1 MQALELWLLLAPAA
15 RQCTLGKLAT
25 ENFSTWGDGAGTQLL
40 TMLLHL
46 YFIFDGPDC
55 PQLKR
60 GKDIM
65 CTHYLPLLMQHFQ
78 ELLTAFDFNWHTALG
93 EAEAE
98 LACLQ
103 SCTLIDVVVMLYN
116 DVLLFGAT
124 CIIRSGI
131 PPSGKYKDMQLYSS
145 DALQNCTSLKWGDLL
160 LVTLMSSVDSEVA
173 GGAAQTLPADWHHEL
188 ACIIVEERIEFP
200 DPAVLAMY
208 LLPLTSWS
216 EGHHPPIAIMRS
228 CQPDLASLVEF
239 CLWCLGWSPDT
250 IQSQLMGARASA
262 AMHAL
267 LQLPGNVNS
276 EWLQHGLWVLSH
288 SDKSYKLSVPS
299 LPLETPVDKDPLPA
313 YKIEMPAVMLEYS
326 RPDLVESM
334 VNLAC
339 ETGVIDL
346 VGGAD
351 ALHFEAGVIGL
362 MDKD

>member
-1 MQALELWLLLAPAA
+1 MS
-15 RQCTLGKLAT
+15 LGANKA
-25 ENFSTWGDGAGTQLL
+25 
-40 TMLLHL
+40 H
-46 YFIFDGPDC
+46 
-55 PQLKR
+55 K
-60 GKDIM
+60 
-65 CTHYLPLLMQHFQ
+65 
-78 ELLTAFDFNWHTALG
+78 ALG

-160 LVTLMSSVDSEVA
+160 LVTLMSSVDSE
-173 GGAAQTLPADWHHEL
+173 
-188 ACIIVEERIEFP
+188 
-200 DPAVLAMY
+200 
-208 LLPLTSWS
+208 
-216 EGHHPPIAIMRS
+216 
-228 CQPDLASLVEF
+228 
-239 CLWCLGWSPDT
+239 
-250 IQSQLMGARASA
+250 SQLMGARASA